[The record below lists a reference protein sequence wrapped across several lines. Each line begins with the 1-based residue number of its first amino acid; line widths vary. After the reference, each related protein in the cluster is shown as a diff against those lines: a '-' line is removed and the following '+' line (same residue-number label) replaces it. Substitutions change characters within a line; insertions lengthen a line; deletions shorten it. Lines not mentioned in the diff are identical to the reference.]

1 MKFESA
7 TIKDIAK
14 ALGLSASTVSRALRD
29 SYQISHDTK
38 KLVLEYAEKIQYR
51 PNPIAQS
58 LKEKRSRSIGVIIS
72 QVANNFFS
80 EAINGIESVAYS
92 QGYQV
97 IITQTHESYERE
109 VLNVDHLASRSV
121 DGLLISLSSE
131 TKDEAHLS
139 KLFNRGLPVVFFDR
153 VSDEI
158 ETYKVV
164 ADNAK
169 GALHATEHLIKNGYR
184 RIALITNTLS
194 LSITRERLSGYRS
207 ALEKFRLPYD
217 DSLVQYCQHG
227 GMMENEVKKAVRNL
241 LSLPHPPDAILAASD
256 RLTTG
261 CLTEFA
267 AKGMSIPADIAIA
280 GFTNTKLAHLF
291 NPTLTTIQ
299 QPAFDMG
306 KTATELLLKMIE
318 SKRPV
323 TDFETIVLDTQLA
336 VRDSSKKKSLAA
348 SHVVS

>member
-29 SYQISHDTK
+29 SYQISQETK
-38 KLVLEYAEKIQYR
+38 KLVLAYAEKIQYR

-92 QGYQV
+92 KGYQ
-97 IITQTHESYERE
+97 IIISQSHESYERE

-121 DGLLISLSSE
+121 DGLLVSLSSE
-131 TKDEAHLS
+131 TKDVSHLS
-139 KLFNRGLPVVFFDR
+139 RLYDRGLPMVFFDR
-153 VSDEI
+153 VTDEI
-158 ETYKVV
+158 NTHKVV

-169 GALHATEHLIKNGYR
+169 GAFQATEHLIKNGYK
-184 RIALITNTLS
+184 RIAFVTNSLS
-194 LSITRERLSGYRS
+194 LSITRERLNGYQN
-207 ALEKFRLPYD
+207 ALKKAGLPIY

-227 GMMENEVKKAVRNL
+227 GMMENELKRAVKNL
-241 LSLPHPPDAILAASD
+241 LGLLEPPDAILAASD

-261 CLTEFA
+261 CLTECMT
-267 AKGMSIPADIAIA
+267 KGLHIPNDIAIA

-323 TDFETIVLDTQLA
+323 IDFETVVLETQLA
-336 VRDSSKKKSLAA
+336 VRDSSKKRILQPVA
-348 SHVVS
+348 